1 MCFMDPKETWEEV
14 MNNDIWGSAQKN
26 TPQAFVRRKGK
37 EFTCEHSFLS
47 QVHPKGQTKLE
58 MVWEL
63 QLHPPGTHPMS
74 RVVSHRGC
82 QSLRG
87 ATFTPPTASPPQRLF

>member
-37 EFTCEHSFLS
+37 EFTCEHFSFSGSS
-47 QVHPKGQTKLE
+47 QGSNQT
-58 MVWEL
+58 
-63 QLHPPGTHPMS
+63 
-74 RVVSHRGC
+74 
-82 QSLRG
+82 
-87 ATFTPPTASPPQRLF
+87 